1 MNHPVNT
8 YSWTVVADPA
18 APTATKSPNVATV
31 CEGQTLTLTGVT
43 DNGGGIGCEIQY
55 SVNGGAYSTTPPS
68 FAATVGT
75 NTIAIKKT
83 NCTAG
88 LDCNE
93 SSVNT
98 YSWTVVA
105 DPATPTV
112 TKSPNVAT
120 VCEGQTLT
128 VTSPSSSGGAGTC
141 NFEYRHSTDGG
152 TSWSAW
158 STTVSSFAST
168 GTDNRIQTRTN
179 CNGSGCDI
187 SGSDEQIWT
196 VVADPTT
203 PTVTRSP
210 NDATVCAG
218 QMLTVTS
225 PSSSG
230 GIGTCVF
237 EYRYSINN
245 GATYTGWST
254 SVPNFA
260 ATGTNNRI
268 QTRRSCDGAG
278 CDSGIDTQVWTVAAD
293 PSIPTVTKS
302 PNVTTVCVGQTLT
315 VTSPSSTGGT
325 GTCNFEYRHSTDG
338 GMTWTSWSTT
348 VSSFAATGTNNR
360 LQTRTNC
367 NGLGCDISG
376 EYEYIWLVEVDPT
389 ITASGAATI
398 CSGGTASLSSSAF
411 GGTGTC
417 AYQWQISTSGSGGTY
432 TDISGAIGS
441 GYNTPALTA
450 TTWYRVIRT
459 CDGSNCNTATSNV
472 IEVTVAAAPT
482 AGAITKTPNAL
493 GVCQGTSVS
502 AAISAG
508 SGGGGTL
515 TDVSEYSTN
524 SGASWNP
531 YTSGT
536 SISTVG
542 LNGNNVV
549 QVRTRRESSGSG
561 CSPSAWNT
569 AYWTVDN
576 AHTAATITSATPTT
590 ICSGDIVTLST
601 NAIPGSNGNISWYT
615 GPGATGTLIGS
626 GAITT
631 AYPTVNTT
639 YYAYVSG
646 SACTNVESSVS
657 VTVNNPSLVTLP
669 GVGTYS
675 NLQEQCTI
683 GGWTYYALSSTPNQW
698 LFAIRKNVQSVDPTF
713 DVDLAS
719 HTGVISSVKTSYPS
733 HGSYLMRRYWNVTLT
748 SGSISNGIDIRF
760 YYDPA
765 DMAAAVAARDADYI
779 TYNGSS
785 VGPTPQW
792 FKTNAASGGFHPSLL
807 TPGMGNNWTFPF
819 TFFGPGSSTGT
830 ENGVTYV
837 QFDGLT
843 SLSGG
848 TGGTTFG
855 ESYPLLPVELVSLTA
870 NANESS
876 ISVNWVTASEI
887 NNEKFEVLR
896 STDAVNFI
904 KVGEIAGNGTTNA
917 TNAYSFEDMDVEE
930 NVIYYYKLRQVD
942 FDGAEDYSQVV
953 SAVINT
959 TGKFLIG
966 DLVPNPAQDY
976 SYLEIISPI
985 KGNLNYLITNV
996 VGQELISG
1004 EFLMEEGSQRLYFDI
1019 ESLLP
1024 GNYIITIVT
1033 DTGIKEA
1040 RKLQVIR

>member
-1 MNHPVNT
+1 VADPAAPTATKSPNVATVCAGQTLTLTGITDNGGGVGCQIQYSVNGGAYSAILPSFAATVGTNTIAIKKTNCTAGLDCNESSVNTYSWTVVAIPATPTATKSPNVASVCAGQTLTLTGVTDNGGGIGCEIQYSVNGGAYSTTLPSFAATVGTNTIAIKKTNCTAGLGCTESAVNT
-8 YSWTVVADPA
+8 YSWTVVADPV

-105 DPATPTV
+105 DPSIAANGAATIC
-112 TKSPNVAT
+112 A
-120 VCEGQTLT
+120 
-128 VTSPSSSGGAGTC
+128 
-141 NFEYRHSTDGG
+141 GG
-152 TSWSAW
+152 T
-158 STTVSSFAST
+158 AS
-168 GTDNRIQTRTN
+168 
-179 CNGSGCDI
+179 
-187 SGSDEQIWT
+187 
-196 VVADPTT
+196 
-203 PTVTRSP
+203 
-210 NDATVCAG
+210 
-218 QMLTVTS
+218 LTS
-225 PSSSG
+225 
-230 GIGTCVF
+230 
-237 EYRYSINN
+237 
-245 GATYTGWST
+245 ST
-254 SVPNFA
+254 S
-260 ATGTNNRI
+260 
-268 QTRRSCDGAG
+268 
-278 CDSGIDTQVWTVAAD
+278 
-293 PSIPTVTKS
+293 
-302 PNVTTVCVGQTLT
+302 
-315 VTSPSSTGGT
+315 GGT
-325 GTCNFEYRHSTDG
+325 GTCG
-338 GMTWTSWSTT
+338 
-348 VSSFAATGTNNR
+348 
-360 LQTRTNC
+360 
-367 NGLGCDISG
+367 
-376 EYEYIWLVEVDPT
+376 
-389 ITASGAATI
+389 
-398 CSGGTASLSSSAF
+398 
-411 GGTGTC
+411 
-417 AYQWQISTSGSGGTY
+417 YQWQISTTGAGGTY
-432 TDISGAIGS
+432 TDIGGATGS
-441 GYNTPALTA
+441 GYNTVALGA
-450 TTWYRVIRT
+450 TTWYRVIRS

-472 IEVTVAAAPT
+472 IEVTVAPAPV
-482 AGAITKTPNAL
+482 AGAITKIPNVA
-493 GVCQGTSVS
+493 GVCQATNVS
-502 AAISAG
+502 ATITAG
-508 SGGGGTL
+508 SGGGGIV

-524 SGASWNP
+524 GGANWNP
-531 YTSGT
+531 YVSGT
-536 SISTVG
+536 NISTVG

-549 QVRTRRESSGSG
+549 QIRTRRESTGSN

-569 AYWTVDN
+569 VFWTVDN
-576 AHTAATITSATPTT
+576 AHTAATITNATPPTV
-590 ICSGDIVTLST
+590 CAGDLVTLST
-601 NAIPGSNGNISWYT
+601 NANAGTNGSISWYT
-615 GPGATGTLIGS
+615 GPGATGTFIGNS
-626 GAITT
+626 SITT
-631 AYPTVNTT
+631 ATPMANTT

-646 SACTNVESSVS
+646 SACPNLESSVS
-657 VTVNNPSLVTLP
+657 VTARNTNSVALP
-669 GVGTYS
+669 GTGTYS

-683 GGWTYYALSSTPNQW
+683 NGWTYYALAGSPNQW
-698 LFAIRKNVQSVDPTF
+698 IFAIRKNVQSVTPTF

-719 HTGVISSVKTSYPS
+719 HTGVISSVKTSFPS

-748 SGSISNGIDIRF
+748 SGSIANGIDIRF

-779 TYNGSS
+779 AYNGNT

-819 TFFGPGSSTGT
+819 TFFGPGSSTGV
-830 ENGVTYV
+830 ENNVTYV

-855 ESYPLLPVELVSLTA
+855 ESFPLLPVELVSLTA

-904 KVGEIAGNGTTNA
+904 KVGEVAGNGTTNA
-917 TNAYSFEDMDVEE
+917 TNSYSFEDMDVEE

-942 FDGAEDYSQVV
+942 YDGAEDYSEVV

-959 TGKFLIG
+959 EGKFMIG
-966 DLVPNPAQDY
+966 DLIPNPAQDY
-976 SYLEIISPI
+976 SYVEIISPVR
-985 KGNLNYLITNV
+985 GNINFLITNV
-996 VGQELISG
+996 VGQEMLSG

-1019 ESLLP
+1019 EKLLP

-1033 DTGIKEA
+1033 DTGVKEA
-1040 RKLQVIR
+1040 RKLQIIR

>member
-1 MNHPVNT
+1 VNGGAYSTTLPSFAATVGTNTIAIKKTNCTAGLDCNESSVNTYSWTVVAIPATPTATKSPNVASVCAGQTLTLTGVTDNGGGIGCEIQYSVNGGAYSATLPSFAATVGTNTIAIKKTNCTAGLGCTESAVNT
-8 YSWTVVADPA
+8 YSWTVVADPV

-93 SSVNT
+93 SSVST

-105 DPATPTV
+105 DP
-112 TKSPNVAT
+112 
-120 VCEGQTLT
+120 
-128 VTSPSSSGGAGTC
+128 
-141 NFEYRHSTDGG
+141 
-152 TSWSAW
+152 
-158 STTVSSFAST
+158 
-168 GTDNRIQTRTN
+168 
-179 CNGSGCDI
+179 
-187 SGSDEQIWT
+187 
-196 VVADPTT
+196 
-203 PTVTRSP
+203 
-210 NDATVCAG
+210 
-218 QMLTVTS
+218 
-225 PSSSG
+225 
-230 GIGTCVF
+230 
-237 EYRYSINN
+237 
-245 GATYTGWST
+245 
-254 SVPNFA
+254 
-260 ATGTNNRI
+260 
-268 QTRRSCDGAG
+268 
-278 CDSGIDTQVWTVAAD
+278 
-293 PSIPTVTKS
+293 
-302 PNVTTVCVGQTLT
+302 
-315 VTSPSSTGGT
+315 
-325 GTCNFEYRHSTDG
+325 
-338 GMTWTSWSTT
+338 
-348 VSSFAATGTNNR
+348 
-360 LQTRTNC
+360 
-367 NGLGCDISG
+367 
-376 EYEYIWLVEVDPT
+376 T
-389 ITASGAATI
+389 ITANSNTTI
-398 CSGGTASLSSSAF
+398 CAGGTASLSSSTS

-417 AYQWQISTSGSGGTY
+417 TYQWQISTTGAGGTY
-432 TDISGAIGS
+432 TDIVGATGS
-441 GYNTPALTA
+441 GYNTVALGA
-450 TTWYRVIRT
+450 TTWYRVIRS

-502 AAISAG
+502 ATISAG

-590 ICSGDIVTLST
+590 ICFGDIVTLST

-698 LFAIRKNVQSVDPTF
+698 LFAIRKNVQSVD
-713 DVDLAS
+713 
-719 HTGVISSVKTSYPS
+719 SY
-733 HGSYLMRRYWNVTLT
+733 
-748 SGSISNGIDIRF
+748 F
-760 YYDPA
+760 
-765 DMAAAVAARDADYI
+765 
-779 TYNGSS
+779 
-785 VGPTPQW
+785 
-792 FKTNAASGGFHPSLL
+792 
-807 TPGMGNNWTFPF
+807 
-819 TFFGPGSSTGT
+819 
-830 ENGVTYV
+830 
-837 QFDGLT
+837 
-843 SLSGG
+843 
-848 TGGTTFG
+848 
-855 ESYPLLPVELVSLTA
+855 
-870 NANESS
+870 
-876 ISVNWVTASEI
+876 
-887 NNEKFEVLR
+887 
-896 STDAVNFI
+896 
-904 KVGEIAGNGTTNA
+904 
-917 TNAYSFEDMDVEE
+917 
-930 NVIYYYKLRQVD
+930 
-942 FDGAEDYSQVV
+942 
-953 SAVINT
+953 
-959 TGKFLIG
+959 
-966 DLVPNPAQDY
+966 
-976 SYLEIISPI
+976 
-985 KGNLNYLITNV
+985 
-996 VGQELISG
+996 
-1004 EFLMEEGSQRLYFDI
+1004 
-1019 ESLLP
+1019 
-1024 GNYIITIVT
+1024 
-1033 DTGIKEA
+1033 
-1040 RKLQVIR
+1040 